1 MNKYEFQTRIN
12 SLKIIYGLTDEQMQ
26 RMTQRFDSNMNY
38 KFIYEQIKR
47 DLKQR
52 DINSNYDGFGGC

>member
-26 RMTQRFDSNMNY
+26 RMIQRFDSNMNY